1 MRWKQVLG
9 WPEHTVSWREQLIAV
24 LTALAGM
31 WLLASFGHAWQ
42 DSSQSGLVL
51 VASIGASAVLV
62 FAVPHG
68 VLSQPWSVIG
78 GQVSSAVVG
87 VLVVSVLGASPL
99 SAALAV
105 SLAIAVMHLLRCL
118 HPPGG
123 ATALSVVLATGA
135 GVRPDWSFVLSPVLW
150 DAVLIVLAGI
160 VLNAA
165 FPWRRY
171 PAAWRQPA
179 RLQDPAIA
187 ARSQPVCVRQ
197 VRQRQAVLLTL
208 TPEQIRAAFAE
219 IDTPLDITDED
230 AAALHDALTRQ
241 QQSRS

>member
-171 PAAWRQPA
+171 PAAWRA
-179 RLQDPAIA
+179 SA
-187 ARSQPVCVRQ
+187 ASLKSPRHPVPLGTSPVT
-197 VRQRQAVLLTL
+197 ATTTLAL
-208 TPEQIRAAFAE
+208 TPAQIRAAFAE

-230 AAALHDALTRQ
+230 AQALHEALSRQ
-241 QQSRS
+241 QVVGR

>member
-105 SLAIAVMHLLRCL
+105 SLSIAVMHLLRCL

-123 ATALSVVLATGA
+123 ATALSVVLATGS

-171 PAAWRQPA
+171 PAAWRASAASLKSPPHP
-179 RLQDPAIA
+179 LPLGTSPVIA
-187 ARSQPVCVRQ
+187 TTTLA
-197 VRQRQAVLLTL
+197 L
-208 TPEQIRAAFAE
+208 TPAQIRAAFAE

-230 AAALHDALTRQ
+230 AQALHEALSRQ
-241 QQSRS
+241 QGVGR

>member
-150 DAVLIVLAGI
+150 DAVLTVLAGI

-171 PAAWRQPA
+171 PAAWRASSASLKSTRHP
-179 RLQDPAIA
+179 LPLGT
-187 ARSQPVCVRQ
+187 SPVT
-197 VRQRQAVLLTL
+197 ATTTLAL
-208 TPEQIRAAFAE
+208 TPAQIRAAFAE

-230 AAALHDALTRQ
+230 AQALHEALSRQ
-241 QQSRS
+241 QGVGR